1 MPYSLN
7 NLLLTVIP
15 LSLGNTLCYAYY
27 TYLNNNQKTL
37 KTMKKLLVLK
47 PLMTLFMVLLSIGT
61 NAEKIKID
69 AFYYNLDP
77 ETQMAEVT
85 SGGSFYA
92 GGWNI
97 PKSVKYENVTYS
109 VTTIGSYAFRD
120 CVGLTSITLPNS
132 VTTID
137 SYAFQGCSS
146 LTSIEIPNSVTS
158 IGIRAF
164 EGCSSLTTI
173 EIPNSVTYIG
183 ASAFALVYGLT
194 SVTIPNSVTAIGYS
208 AFSGCTNL
216 ASVVIPNSVTSI
228 GSYAFS
234 GCTNLTTLTIGEGV
248 TGIGENAF
256 KGCTNITTL
265 YLNCKNIGNWFNG
278 VKSNIHTIVLSE
290 GVNGIEQS
298 AFSGCGSLTSVTIS
312 NSVKTIGDYSFKGCS
327 SLTSLY
333 VPNSVTAI
341 GNYAFENCTGLDIM
355 TIPGNVTSIGEG
367 AFKGC
372 SDMITVEFNNGITLI
387 GNSAF
392 ANCTA
397 LASLSIPNS
406 VTSIGASAFSG
417 CTGLTTLTIGDGLTT
432 IGPKAFSG
440 CTNLKSAKIQ
450 CDINVTDNNCF
461 LDCTQL
467 ETIYVDNVED
477 VLTKFHILS
486 APAKKYYINGEQ
498 ITEINVPEG
507 TKSLARYA
515 LNNIADLKKV
525 TLPAS
530 IESWDGSIDMSTVE
544 NIYCYATNPPQGYIF
559 ENTNGV
565 LYVPY
570 GTRQAYKSSDQWKKF
585 PLIVEMPS
593 GEEEEEVVITLEE
606 AGTLKEALSE
616 VEATKIKH
624 LTLRGPID
632 ANDIK
637 LIRAQEGRLSTLE
650 VLNLKDVTELVPKEK
665 VYYYGFGQ
673 GFDGVLGGVA
683 HYVCIGERD
692 ESVTEEYAYGTRA
705 NIYDY
710 FDDLAYAFIDM
721 PLKRIVWPS
730 CLKEIGPA
738 AMHNCKSLEEF
749 IAPTNPEF
757 IGGNAFS
764 GCSEL
769 RKIPTLKDV
778 KTMHVQAFEG
788 CSLLTA
794 LDENQEIDLS
804 SLDTIPENAFAY
816 CNRIKN
822 VKFSSNVHVIHTW
835 AFYKCSGIES
845 IVLPNSINILHD
857 GAFDSCTSLT
867 DVSIPS
873 DFTNIKCNA
882 FRNTPWYNNIEYV
895 DGIKYINNVAMECI
909 RGTSNL
915 NFREGT
921 INIADNFENG
931 SSTLVTSISFPSTL
945 QRIGSKAFA
954 SVGVTNIVLPT
965 SLKTIGEGAFSKSS
979 LTSIDLPESLE
990 EIGVNAFQECSNL
1003 TKVNFSSSVK
1013 KIGQNAFYRCAL
1025 ETLTLP
1031 STIEEIGDYAFSGN
1045 TSLLWINHNVPD
1057 AKGRWLF
1064 SSCTSLERVT
1074 FGEQV
1079 RIINWYSF
1087 DNCSNLMKVNLS
1099 EGLEEIESGAFCK
1112 CKSLKAIILPNTLKK
1127 IGEDIFR
1134 ECPIESLSIPASIE
1148 EISHLFYTGSS
1159 TLKSVYYNA
1168 PNVKGGDGIFENCK
1182 ALEQVT
1188 FGEQVRVIPSNTFR
1202 LCSALKDI
1210 ILPEG
1215 LEEIGGNAFGY
1226 CTSLTSVTIPRSVT
1240 TIGSGAFDNCNI
1252 TSVTINSDALV
1263 SKSYRDPDL
1272 SAGFVGLKMI
1282 FGKKVQEYILGQDV
1296 KSIGEMAF
1304 CYCGDALTSVVIPN
1318 GVTSIDHDA
1327 FAGCANLSY
1336 LTIPESVT
1344 TIGEGAFWNCKALTS
1359 ITIPK
1364 NVETIGKAAFKEC
1377 ASLGSLIIENGV
1389 TTIGDNAFEK
1399 CIGLLSVVIP
1409 NSVTSLGKGAF
1420 YRCSSL
1426 TFVTIGTNVDI
1437 IDESTFWD
1445 CNSLTSVTIG
1455 NSVTAIDGNAFRSCN
1470 ITSLTIPNSVT
1481 TIKDY
1486 AFYAG
1491 GLKSVIIGNGI
1502 TYIGNRA
1509 FDNNYMTDVYCYS
1522 KDVPEA
1528 EYNAFATDVRKLE
1541 STTLHIP
1548 ATSIEAY
1555 KAAVAWKDFGKIVAL
1570 DDEISVLAGDANGDG
1585 DVNVFDVTAT
1595 VNYILG
1601 TPYEGF
1607 VFEAAD
1613 VNGDD
1618 VVNVFDVTKVV
1629 NIILGVDVAEAKRRG
1644 VMAMDDMGIMQVV
1657 VEGENQNLV
1666 VDKVD
1671 RYVAMQFDVLTPEG
1685 QSVEAVTLY
1694 NTADHILSYQQID
1707 SNRCRVIAY
1716 SMENANFEP
1725 TKDAL
1730 VSLMQVSNARIE
1742 NAVFVTA
1749 DGRCI
1754 SMIEDGVSTNVEAI
1768 TQIANSDAIYN
1779 LSGQYMG
1786 ANMKELPKGV
1796 YIQNYKKFIVK

>member
-1 MPYSLN
+1 
-7 NLLLTVIP
+7 
-15 LSLGNTLCYAYY
+15 
-27 TYLNNNQKTL
+27 
-37 KTMKKLLVLK
+37 
-47 PLMTLFMVLLSIGT
+47 MTVLL
-61 NAEKIKID
+61 
-69 AFYYNLDP
+69 
-77 ETQMAEVT
+77 
-85 SGGSFYA
+85 
-92 GGWNI
+92 
-97 PKSVKYENVTYS
+97 
-109 VTTIGSYAFRD
+109 
-120 CVGLTSITLPNS
+120 
-132 VTTID
+132 
-137 SYAFQGCSS
+137 
-146 LTSIEIPNSVTS
+146 
-158 IGIRAF
+158 
-164 EGCSSLTTI
+164 
-173 EIPNSVTYIG
+173 
-183 ASAFALVYGLT
+183 AL
-194 SVTIPNSVTAIGYS
+194 
-208 AFSGCTNL
+208 F
-216 ASVVIPNSVTSI
+216 
-228 GSYAFS
+228 
-234 GCTNLTTLTIGEGV
+234 
-248 TGIGENAF
+248 
-256 KGCTNITTL
+256 
-265 YLNCKNIGNWFNG
+265 
-278 VKSNIHTIVLSE
+278 
-290 GVNGIEQS
+290 
-298 AFSGCGSLTSVTIS
+298 
-312 NSVKTIGDYSFKGCS
+312 
-327 SLTSLY
+327 
-333 VPNSVTAI
+333 
-341 GNYAFENCTGLDIM
+341 
-355 TIPGNVTSIGEG
+355 
-367 AFKGC
+367 
-372 SDMITVEFNNGITLI
+372 
-387 GNSAF
+387 
-392 ANCTA
+392 
-397 LASLSIPNS
+397 SLSAHS
-406 VTSIGASAFSG
+406 Q
-417 CTGLTTLTIGDGLTT
+417 D
-432 IGPKAFSG
+432 
-440 CTNLKSAKIQ
+440 Q
-450 CDINVTDNNCF
+450 
-461 LDCTQL
+461 
-467 ETIYVDNVED
+467 
-477 VLTKFHILS
+477 
-486 APAKKYYINGEQ
+486 
-498 ITEINVPEG
+498 EI
-507 TKSLARYA
+507 
-515 LNNIADLKKV
+515 
-525 TLPAS
+525 
-530 IESWDGSIDMSTVE
+530 
-544 NIYCYATNPPQGYIF
+544 
-559 ENTNGV
+559 
-565 LYVPY
+565 
-570 GTRQAYKSSDQWKKF
+570 
-585 PLIVEMPS
+585 
-593 GEEEEEVVITLEE
+593 VITLKE

-624 LTLRGPID
+624 LTLKGPID

-650 VLNLKDVTELVPKEK
+650 VLDLKDVTELVAKEK
-665 VYYYGFGQ
+665 VYYHAYGQ

-683 HYVCIGERD
+683 HYVCIGEKD
-692 ESVTEEYAYGTRA
+692 ESLTETYAYGTRA
-705 NIYDY
+705 NVYDY

-749 IAPTNPEF
+749 VAPTNPEF

-769 RKIPTLKDV
+769 KKIPTLKYV
-778 KTMHVQAFEG
+778 KDLRVQAFEN
-788 CSLLTA
+788 CSLLTV
-794 LDENQEIDLS
+794 LDEKHEIDLS

-816 CNRIKN
+816 CDQIKS
-822 VKFSSNVHVIHTW
+822 VKFSPNVRVIRTW
-835 AFYKCSGIES
+835 AFYKCSGITS
-845 IVLPNSINILHD
+845 VVIPNSINLLHD

-867 DVSIPS
+867 DVGIPT
-873 DFTNIKCNA
+873 DFTNIEYNA
-882 FRNTPWYNNIEYV
+882 FRNTPWYDNLEYV
-895 DGIKYINNVAMECI
+895 DGIKYINNVAMECL
-909 RGTSNL
+909 RGTTNL

-921 INIADNFENG
+921 INIADNFG
-931 SSTLVTSISFPSTL
+931 KYHYDSKLVTSISFPSTL
-945 QRIGSKAFA
+945 QRIGCNAFA
-954 SVGVTNIVLPT
+954 SVNVTEVILPT

-1079 RIINWYSF
+1079 RIINWYSL

-1134 ECPIESLSIPASIE
+1134 ECSIESLSIPASIE

-1364 NVETIGKAAFKEC
+1364 DVESIGKAAFKEC
-1377 ASLGSLIIENGV
+1377 ASLGSVIIENGV

-1399 CIGLLSVVIP
+1399 CIGLPSVVIP

-1420 YRCSSL
+1420 YGCSSL
-1426 TFVTIGTNVDI
+1426 TSVTIGNNVGI

-1445 CNSLTSVTIG
+1445 CSNLTSVTIG
-1455 NSVTAIDGNAFRSCN
+1455 NSVTAIDGNAFRGCN

-1486 AFYAG
+1486 AFYSG

-1502 TYIGNRA
+1502 TYIGNRT

-1528 EYNAFATDVRKLE
+1528 EYNAFATDVRRLE
-1541 STTLHIP
+1541 STTLHVP

-1555 KAAVAWKDFGKIVAL
+1555 KSAVAWKDFGKIVAI
-1570 DDEISVLAGDANGDG
+1570 EGTIVPG
-1585 DVNVFDVTAT
+1585 DVTGNGSVNVQDAT
-1595 VNYILG
+1595 IVVNYILG
-1601 TPYEGF
+1601 TEKNEAYDYS
-1607 VFEAAD
+1607 AAD
-1613 VNGDD
+1613 MNNDGEID
-1618 VVNVFDVTKVV
+1618 VFDVTKMIA
-1629 NIILGVDVAEAKRRG
+1629 IILSEESSAKMRKVEGVQEPAMTEQLTIEYVAHGIILNVDQANRFTSFQ
-1644 VMAMDDMGIMQVV
+1644 MDVV
-1657 VEGENQNLV
+1657 VPDGIALTEVHLSQNETDHIVRYAKIGENQYRVMALSMNSTPLQV
-1666 VDKVD
+1666 YSD
-1671 RYVAMQFDVLTPEG
+1671 RLLELGMNEGDDVQIDNILFVTPQG
-1685 QSVEAVTLY
+1685 EAVPFS
-1694 NTADHILSYQQID
+1694 ILSDNITTD
-1707 SNRCRVIAY
+1707 IKTV
-1716 SMENANFEP
+1716 
-1725 TKDAL
+1725 
-1730 VSLMQVSNARIE
+1730 
-1742 NAVFVTA
+1742 
-1749 DGRCI
+1749 GI
-1754 SMIEDGVSTNVEAI
+1754 SEAED
-1768 TQIANSDAIYN
+1768 IYD
-1779 LSGQYMG
+1779 LSGRKINVNRTQ
-1786 ANMKELPKGV
+1786 LPKGV
-1796 YIQNYKKFIVK
+1796 YIINKKKVFIK